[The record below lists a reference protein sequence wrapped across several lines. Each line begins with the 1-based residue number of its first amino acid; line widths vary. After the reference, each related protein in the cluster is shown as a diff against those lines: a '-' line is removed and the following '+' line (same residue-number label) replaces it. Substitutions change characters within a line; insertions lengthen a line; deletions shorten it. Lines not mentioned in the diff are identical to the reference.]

1 MFLGLALTSCEIS
14 DNDDWARR
22 HEDRIWSVTNE
33 LYCNYGLGNIE
44 GMEACIKIDDYIK
57 ADNEGK
63 KNSRFSDIGYFAT
76 DDRYE
81 IGNYYEVYPDGKSI
95 LETGAVWE
103 CLNGYSSIRI
113 ECVGENEWVITP
125 SPKTT
130 GQDYTYSYMKP
141 ENIRYSAHAILV
153 SRDPSLFCK
162 WKYSVAGTYSE
173 DSTYSARFSADDLE
187 FWWQESS
194 YHGTV
199 SYSLAASGNF
209 EAVFCIGGNDTDRCV
224 MHITGSGWD
233 RTITRL

>member
-1 MFLGLALTSCEIS
+1 MKKLLTLMFLGLALTSCEIS

-103 CLNGYSSIRI
+103 CLNGFQYQDRMRR
-113 ECVGENEWVITP
+113 GERMGHHPFPE
-125 SPKTT
+125 
-130 GQDYTYSYMKP
+130 DYRAGLYLFIYETRKHKIFGPCDSCFQ
-141 ENIRYSAHAILV
+141 RSILV
-153 SRDPSLFCK
+153 LQMGIQRGRHL
-162 WKYSVAGTYSE
+162 YR
-173 DSTYSARFSADDLE
+173 RFDLLR
-187 FWWQESS
+187 QIQ
-194 YHGTV
+194 
-199 SYSLAASGNF
+199 
-209 EAVFCIGGNDTDRCV
+209 CR
-224 MHITGSGWD
+224 
-233 RTITRL
+233 